1 MVNIDYVSGDAMKI
15 FDQPNAASDAA
26 PLATWVLDLGS
37 DLGFDPGTDPGPD
50 RGSDRGRHGGTDR
63 GGARTT
69 DRAGAPG
76 AAVSAMSYAGLIERI
91 EILRSTLRWATHLER
106 ADIDKLQRQ
115 TSALRDVVLQLS
127 HRERFL
133 QAARGGEAPQAQS
146 EAPLSTRA
154 LGAGERRQA
163 LLARSFVF
171 EGTFGDNPA
180 LLEALEIAEKAAPT
194 NLPVLIDG
202 ESGTGKELMAKVI
215 HANGNRTDRP
225 FVSVNC
231 GAIPENLIE
240 SELFGHKKGAFTGAA
255 NDRKGKFE
263 SAHTGTIFLD
273 EIGELPLA
281 GQVKLLRVLES
292 HEIQRVGS
300 DETMIVDTRIVAAT
314 NKNLRKLSEQG
325 MFREDLY
332 YRLGVIH
339 VTLPPLRER
348 RDEIPLLLAYFG
360 DEAAEALKRRPVRL
374 TTRLRQFLLEYAYPG
389 NIREL
394 RNTIYRLTCLAG
406 DVADITHLPP
416 DLRATLALQPIPAPR
431 DGSQGQGCT
440 MAASAGSVPP
450 RSPASVGDARRAA
463 GDLAEHD
470 FLERGLHEV
479 GGKVSELARRCAMN
493 RSHLQVLLK
502 KHGLHAKDFRPSVIA
517 GAAPFR

>member
-1 MVNIDYVSGDAMKI
+1 MKI
-15 FDQPNAASDAA
+15 LDHPDPASAAH
-26 PLATWVLDLGS
+26 T
-37 DLGFDPGTDPGPD
+37 PG
-50 RGSDRGRHGGTDR
+50 
-63 GGARTT
+63 
-69 DRAGAPG
+69 
-76 AAVSAMSYAGLIERI
+76 SAMSYASLIEKI

-106 ADIDKLQRQ
+106 ADIEKLQRQ
-115 TSALRDVVLQLS
+115 VSVLRDEVLQLS
-127 HRERFL
+127 HKERFL
-133 QAARGGEAPQAQS
+133 QAAVSSGIGSPTEIASRSDATPRS
-146 EAPLSTRA
+146 
-154 LGAGERRQA
+154 RRQA
-163 LLARSFVF
+163 LLDRSFVF
-171 EGTFGDNPA
+171 EGTFGDNPR

-215 HANGNRTDRP
+215 HANGSRTDRP

-231 GAIPENLIE
+231 GAIPDNLLE

-300 DETMIVDTRIVAAT
+300 DETILVDTRIVAAT
-314 NKNLRKLSEQG
+314 NRNLRRLSEQG
-325 MFREDLY
+325 LFREDLF

-348 RDEIPLLLAYFG
+348 QDEIPLLLAYFG
-360 DEAAEALKRRPVRL
+360 DEAAEALKRRPVGL
-374 TTRLRQFLLEYAYPG
+374 TPRLRQYLLDYAWPG

-394 RNTIYRLTCLAG
+394 RNTIYRITCLAG
-406 DVADITHLPP
+406 EVADVVHLPQDMRGP
-416 DLRATLALQPIPAPR
+416 VAVAGATGTSGFGQSMANASPAHSAAQQSGVSAPGAFGESKR
-431 DGSQGQGCT
+431 
-440 MAASAGSVPP
+440 AAS
-450 RSPASVGDARRAA
+450 DAAERA
-463 GDLAEHD
+463 
-470 FLERGLHEV
+470 FLEHGLREV
-479 GGKVSELARRCAMN
+479 GGTVAELARRCAMN

-502 KHGLHAKDFRPSVIA
+502 KHGIRAKDFRV
-517 GAAPFR
+517 AAVAQSESRR